1 MNIHQSIT
9 ISLSM
14 QERYLGDIHDFMK
27 LHFLE
32 FVSKKIKKKIGLNW
46 YLTDPKIIGKNELSL
61 NDGEQ
66 RKFVL
71 EQKYIV
77 KNKRLINELKNLSK
91 KKNRL
96 INNYTKNS
104 YLNSYLNFY
113 NEKITLNNRKNW
125 FENSLSFF
133 KHNDILFLD
142 PDNGL
147 ITKSVS
153 KASKRSTKYIS
164 YSEIKRLHDSGKT
177 IIFCQFQSFN
187 VSHRLMLMN
196 KISEIYNY
204 THIKINS
211 PIIRNRCS
219 PNTFFISIIQ
229 ENYKKKFSSI
239 LRSFSHN
246 HDWTELVEL

>member
-1 MNIHQSIT
+1 
-9 ISLSM
+9 M

-27 LHFLE
+27 LHFIE

-46 YLTDPKIIGKNELSL
+46 YLTDPKNIGNNELSL
-61 NDGEQ
+61 NHGEQ
-66 RKFVL
+66 RKFVS
-71 EQKYIV
+71 EQKYLV
-77 KNKRLINELKNLSK
+77 KNKKLINELKNLVK

-96 INNYTKNS
+96 ITNYTKNS

-113 NEKITLNNRKNW
+113 NKKITLSNRQKW
-125 FENSLSFF
+125 FENSLFFF
-133 KHNDILFLD
+133 KHNDVLFLD

-153 KASKRSTKYIS
+153 ISSKKSIKYIS
-164 YSEIKRLHDSGKT
+164 YNEIKKLYNSGKT

-187 VSHRLMLMN
+187 VNHKLMLKN
-196 KISEIYNY
+196 KISEIYEH

-229 ENYKKKFSSI
+229 ENYKKKLNSVF
-239 LRSFSHN
+239 RSFCHN
-246 HDWTELVEL
+246 HDWTQLVEL